1 MTIEI
6 EPGSHAARD
15 LFPVTERYAYLNHA
29 AVSPLNWRAAGAMQ
43 RWVADWAAH
52 GTRVYPPA
60 EQLAEYRQRAAT
72 LINAAPEEIAFTRNT
87 TEGLLLVA
95 RGLDWC
101 PGDNIVTAETEFT
114 ANVYPWKNVEPEG
127 VTIRRVPARHGRIL
141 VEDLVAA
148 MDDRTRLLA
157 ISFVEFYTGYR
168 NDLFRL
174 GEICHRRGVRFCVD
188 AIQGAGV
195 LPIDVQAMRI
205 DFLSTGGPKWLLGP
219 MGVGFFYCRRERLE
233 ELNPR
238 LYGWLSTANPD
249 DYFDYDQPL
258 SPTASRFESGTLS
271 WPSLVGLME
280 SIALLLEVGIERIAE
295 YVLNLTGELIAA
307 LRARGCE
314 LLTPAER
321 REERS
326 GIVTFRHP
334 SCSPEELFARL
345 EAADVVV
352 SLRGGGIRV
361 APHFYNTWED
371 IERLLAVL
379 PS

>member
-1 MTIEI
+1 MKV

-15 LFPVTERYAYLNHA
+15 LFPATERYAYLNHA
-29 AVSPLNWRAAGAMQ
+29 SLSPLNRRTAEAMR
-43 RWVADWAAH
+43 RWVSEWEAH
-52 GTRVYPPA
+52 GTRVMPTP
-60 EQLAEYRQRAAT
+60 EKLAEYRARAAA
-72 LINAAPEEIAFTRNT
+72 LFNAHADEIAFTRNT

-95 RGLDWC
+95 RGLDWR

-127 VTIRRVPARHGRIL
+127 VTIRRVPARQGRIL
-141 VEDLVAA
+141 VEDIVEA
-148 MDDRTRLLA
+148 MDGRTRLLA

-168 NDLFRL
+168 NDLARL
-174 GEICHRRGVRFCVD
+174 GEVCRQRGVLFCVD

-195 LPIDVQAMRI
+195 LPIDVDAMHI

-219 MGVGFFYCRRERLE
+219 MGAGLFYCRRERLNV
-233 ELNPR
+233 LNPR
-238 LYGWLSTANPD
+238 FYGWLSTVNPED
-249 DYFDYDQPL
+249 FFDYNQPL
-258 SPTASRFESGTLS
+258 SPTASRFEAGTLP

-280 SIALLLEVGIERIAE
+280 SIALLQEVGIERIAE
-295 YVLNLTGELIAA
+295 YVLDLTGELIAA
-307 LRARGCE
+307 LRAHGCQ
-314 LLTPAER
+314 LITPAER

-334 SCSPEELFARL
+334 ACPSDKLFARL

-352 SLRGGGIRV
+352 SLRGDAIRV

-371 IERLLAVL
+371 IEQLLAAL